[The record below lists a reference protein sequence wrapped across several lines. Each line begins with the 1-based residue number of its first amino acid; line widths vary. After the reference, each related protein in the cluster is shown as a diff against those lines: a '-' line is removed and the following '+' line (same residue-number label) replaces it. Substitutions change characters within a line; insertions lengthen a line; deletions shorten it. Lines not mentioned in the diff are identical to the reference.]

1 MTDMNN
7 DKKTAGAAPGPQ
19 AAPPASPKTATKRP
33 AARPPQEEKPVR
45 RVGSITLGL
54 CLMAVGACFLLYYFA
69 PGFNWLLV
77 AKVGAPLALVALGVE
92 VIWCASHPARWKYDF
107 LAVFGCLVLM
117 GGAFCLTLLPLF
129 WQQVSPERRIQTESL
144 KDEYEQALYGSLQD
158 TKIQLFSVHT
168 YMDTGYGVQPQ
179 TLAELNQPGVFL
191 SLGIDLYGP
200 YDRTADFA
208 KDCALLRDAVKQV
221 AAQWGPMPEKIEFEW
236 VNAEE
241 TVKMSISLRDAVQ
254 MNWTAEQMAEQ
265 VYCWLDEDSSH
276 SGSAYSGLDGT
287 DSEENAA
294 PEAPSAPESPEAPEA
309 PATPEAPA
317 PSDVVQATPAAAD
330 VPEAPEVVSARPVMP
345 VIQFRMD

>member
-1 MTDMNN
+1 MTD
-7 DKKTAGAAPGPQ
+7 KKIDPASANLPKDPPEAPAQQPPGTSRGAAPQ
-19 AAPPASPKTATKRP
+19 TPKEDNR
-33 AARPPQEEKPVR
+33 PVR

-54 CLMAVGACFLLYYFA
+54 CLLAVGVCFLLYYFV

-77 AKVGAPLALVALGVE
+77 SKVGAPLALVALGVE
-92 VIWCASHPARWKYDF
+92 VIWCAAHPGRWKYDF
-107 LAVFGCLVLM
+107 LAVISSLVLM
-117 GGAFCLTLLPLF
+117 SGAFCLTLLPLF
-129 WQQVSPERRIQTESL
+129 WQEVSPERRIQTESL

-158 TKIQLFSVHT
+158 TKIRLFSVHT

-241 TVKMSISLRDAVQ
+241 TVKMSISLRDPVQ
-254 MNWTAEQMAEQ
+254 MDWTAEQMAEQ
-265 VYCWLDEDSSH
+265 VYCWLEDSDD
-276 SGSAYSGLDGT
+276 AVETYPAEDLAQ
-287 DSEENAA
+287 ENASGGETA
-294 PEAPSAPESPEAPEA
+294 PAAPESPNAPAAPVASDAVQAGSAAHDVPKAPEIR
-309 PATPEAPA
+309 EA
-317 PSDVVQATPAAAD
+317 D
-330 VPEAPEVVSARPVMP
+330 PVMP
-345 VIQFRMD
+345 

>member
-19 AAPPASPKTATKRP
+19 AAPPVPPKTDPKRP
-33 AARPPQEEKPVR
+33 AAAPPKEEKPVR

-54 CLMAVGACFLLYYFA
+54 CLIAVGVCFLLYYFA

-92 VIWCASHPARWKYDF
+92 VIWCASHPGRWKYDF

-309 PATPEAPA
+309 PEAPA
-317 PSDVVQATPAAAD
+317 PSDVVQAAPAAAD

>member
-1 MTDMNN
+1 M
-7 DKKTAGAAPGPQ
+7 
-19 AAPPASPKTATKRP
+19 
-33 AARPPQEEKPVR
+33 
-45 RVGSITLGL
+45 
-54 CLMAVGACFLLYYFA
+54 
-69 PGFNWLLV
+69 
-77 AKVGAPLALVALGVE
+77 GAPLALVALGVE

-276 SGSAYSGLDGT
+276 SGSVYSGVDGP
-287 DSEENAA
+287 DDEAA

-309 PATPEAPA
+309 PA
-317 PSDVVQATPAAAD
+317 PSDVVQAAPAAAD

>member
-7 DKKTAGAAPGPQ
+7 DKKAAGAAPDPQ

-54 CLMAVGACFLLYYFA
+54 CLIAVGVCFLLYYFA

-309 PATPEAPA
+309 PEAPA
-317 PSDVVQATPAAAD
+317 PSDVVQAAPAAAD

>member
-7 DKKTAGAAPGPQ
+7 DKKAAGAAPDPQ

-54 CLMAVGACFLLYYFA
+54 CLIAVGVCFLLYYFA

-309 PATPEAPA
+309 PDPA
-317 PSDVVQATPAAAD
+317 DVVQATPAAAD
-330 VPEAPEVVSARPVMP
+330 VPKAPEVVSARPVMP

>member
-19 AAPPASPKTATKRP
+19 AAPPVPPKTDPKRP
-33 AARPPQEEKPVR
+33 AAAPPKEEKPVR

-54 CLMAVGACFLLYYFA
+54 CLIAVGVCFLLYYFA

-92 VIWCASHPARWKYDF
+92 VIWCASHPGRWKYDF

-179 TLAELNQPGVFL
+179 SLAELNQPGVFL

-309 PATPEAPA
+309 PDPA
-317 PSDVVQATPAAAD
+317 DVVQAAPAAAD

>member
-7 DKKTAGAAPGPQ
+7 DKKTAGAAPDPQ

-33 AARPPQEEKPVR
+33 ARPPQEEKPVR

-54 CLMAVGACFLLYYFA
+54 CLIAVGVCFLLYYFA

-92 VIWCASHPARWKYDF
+92 VIWCAAHPARWKYDF

-241 TVKMSISLRDAVQ
+241 TVKMSISLRDPVQ
-254 MNWTAEQMAEQ
+254 MDWTAEQMAEQ
-265 VYCWLDEDSSH
+265 VYCWLDDSVDAAETYPAEDL
-276 SGSAYSGLDGT
+276 AQ
-287 DSEENAA
+287 ENASGGETA
-294 PEAPSAPESPEAPEA
+294 PAAPESPDAPAAPAASDAVQAGSAAHDVPKAPEIR
-309 PATPEAPA
+309 EA
-317 PSDVVQATPAAAD
+317 D
-330 VPEAPEVVSARPVMP
+330 PVMP
-345 VIQFRMD
+345 

>member
-19 AAPPASPKTATKRP
+19 AAPPVPPKTDPKRP
-33 AARPPQEEKPVR
+33 AAAPPKEEKPVR

-54 CLMAVGACFLLYYFA
+54 CLIAVGVCFLLYYFA

-179 TLAELNQPGVFL
+179 SLAELNQPGVFL

-309 PATPEAPA
+309 PDPA
-317 PSDVVQATPAAAD
+317 DVVQAAPAAAD

>member
-7 DKKTAGAAPGPQ
+7 DKKTAGAAPDPQ
-19 AAPPASPKTATKRP
+19 AAPPAPPKTATKCP

-54 CLMAVGACFLLYYFA
+54 CLIAVGVCFLLYYFA

-92 VIWCASHPARWKYDF
+92 VIWCASHPAWWKYDF

-287 DSEENAA
+287 DLEENAA

-309 PATPEAPA
+309 PDPA
-317 PSDVVQATPAAAD
+317 DVVQAAPAAAD

>member
-7 DKKTAGAAPGPQ
+7 DKKTAGAAPDPQ

-54 CLMAVGACFLLYYFA
+54 CLIAVGVCFLLYYFA

-129 WQQVSPERRIQTESL
+129 WQQVSPERRIQLESL
-144 KDEYEQALYGSLQD
+144 TDQYEGALYDAVVENVPSV
-158 TKIQLFSVHT
+158 QLDS
-168 YMDTGYGVQPQ
+168 MDVYIDNDYGVDLP
-179 TLAELNQPGVFL
+179 A
-191 SLGIDLYGP
+191 GIQDLDNTGIRFFVNVDLYG
-200 YDRTADFA
+200 DFSGQ
-208 KDCALLRDAVKQV
+208 DGV
-221 AAQWGPMPEKIEFEW
+221 ASFAQSAYEVVQAMREIGPLPDKAEFYWE
-236 VNAEE
+236 NARE
-241 TVKMSISLRDAVQ
+241 TISYSLSLRGQAQ
-254 MNWTAEQMAEQ
+254 MDWTAEQMAEQ
-265 VYCWLDEDSSH
+265 TRVWLDEDSSH

-287 DSEENAA
+287 DAEESAA
-294 PEAPSAPESPEAPEA
+294 PEAPSAPESPEEPEA
-309 PATPEAPA
+309 PDSA
-317 PSDVVQATPAAAD
+317 DVVQAAPAAAD
-330 VPEAPEVVSARPVMP
+330 VPEIPEVVSARPVMP

>member
-19 AAPPASPKTATKRP
+19 AAPPVPPKTDPKRP
-33 AARPPQEEKPVR
+33 AAAPPKEEKPVR

-54 CLMAVGACFLLYYFA
+54 CLIAVGVCFLLYYFA

-92 VIWCASHPARWKYDF
+92 VIWCASHPGRWKYDF

-179 TLAELNQPGVFL
+179 SLAELNQPGVFL

-309 PATPEAPA
+309 PDSA
-317 PSDVVQATPAAAD
+317 DVVQAAPAAAD

-345 VIQFRMD
+345 VIQFRMG

>member
-19 AAPPASPKTATKRP
+19 AAPPVPPKTDPKRP
-33 AARPPQEEKPVR
+33 AAAPPKEEKPVR

-54 CLMAVGACFLLYYFA
+54 CLIAVGVCFLLYYFA

-309 PATPEAPA
+309 PDSA
-317 PSDVVQATPAAAD
+317 DVVQAAPAAAD

>member
-19 AAPPASPKTATKRP
+19 AAPPASPKTASKRP

-54 CLMAVGACFLLYYFA
+54 CLIAVGVCFLLYYFA

-309 PATPEAPA
+309 PA
-317 PSDVVQATPAAAD
+317 PSDVVQAAPAAAD

>member
-19 AAPPASPKTATKRP
+19 AAPPAPPKTDPKRP
-33 AARPPQEEKPVR
+33 AAAPPKEEKPVR

-54 CLMAVGACFLLYYFA
+54 CLIAVGVCFLLYYFA

-92 VIWCASHPARWKYDF
+92 VIWCAAHPGRWKYDF

-309 PATPEAPA
+309 PEAPA

>member
-19 AAPPASPKTATKRP
+19 AAPPAPPKTDPKRP
-33 AARPPQEEKPVR
+33 AAAPPKEEKPVR

-54 CLMAVGACFLLYYFA
+54 CLIAVGVCFLLYYFA

-287 DSEENAA
+287 DLEENAA

-309 PATPEAPA
+309 PDSA
-317 PSDVVQATPAAAD
+317 DVVQAAPAAAD

>member
-7 DKKTAGAAPGPQ
+7 DKKTAGAAPDPQ
-19 AAPPASPKTATKRP
+19 AAPPAPPKTATKRP

-54 CLMAVGACFLLYYFA
+54 CLIAVGVCFLLYYFA

-92 VIWCASHPARWKYDF
+92 VIWCAAHPARWKYDF

-129 WQQVSPERRIQTESL
+129 WQQVSPERRIQLEGLT
-144 KDEYEQALYGSLQD
+144 DQYEGALYDAVVENAPSV
-158 TKIQLFSVHT
+158 QLDS
-168 YMDTGYGVQPQ
+168 MDVYIDNDYGVDLP
-179 TLAELNQPGVFL
+179 V
-191 SLGIDLYGP
+191 GIQDLDNTGIRFFVNVDLYG
-200 YDRTADFA
+200 DFSGQ
-208 KDCALLRDAVKQV
+208 DGV
-221 AAQWGPMPEKIEFEW
+221 ASFAQSAYEVVQAMREIGPLPDKAEFYWE
-236 VNAEE
+236 NARE
-241 TVKMSISLRDAVQ
+241 TISYSLSLRGQAQ
-254 MNWTAEQMAEQ
+254 MDWTAEQMAEQ
-265 VYCWLDEDSSH
+265 TRVWLDTSDDAVETYPAEDLAQENV
-276 SGSAYSGLDGT
+276 SGNET
-287 DSEENAA
+287 A
-294 PEAPSAPESPEAPEA
+294 PAEPEA
-309 PATPEAPA
+309 PAAPEAPA

>member
-19 AAPPASPKTATKRP
+19 AAPPVPPKTDPKRP
-33 AARPPQEEKPVR
+33 AAAPPKEEKPVR

-54 CLMAVGACFLLYYFA
+54 CLIAVGVCFLLYYFA

-92 VIWCASHPARWKYDF
+92 VIWCASHPGRWKYDF

-179 TLAELNQPGVFL
+179 SLAELNQPGVFL

-265 VYCWLDEDSSH
+265 VYCWLDEDSSR

-309 PATPEAPA
+309 PETV
-317 PSDVVQATPAAAD
+317 SAAA
-330 VPEAPEVVSARPVMP
+330 VAVMP

>member
-19 AAPPASPKTATKRP
+19 AAPPAPPKTDPKRP
-33 AARPPQEEKPVR
+33 PRPPPPEGKAGR

-54 CLMAVGACFLLYYFA
+54 CLIAVGVCFLLYYFA

-179 TLAELNQPGVFL
+179 SLAELNQPGVFL

-309 PATPEAPA
+309 PETV
-317 PSDVVQATPAAAD
+317 SAAA
-330 VPEAPEVVSARPVMP
+330 VAVMP

>member
-19 AAPPASPKTATKRP
+19 AAPPVPPKTDPKRP

-54 CLMAVGACFLLYYFA
+54 CLIAVGVCFLLYYFA

-309 PATPEAPA
+309 PDPA
-317 PSDVVQATPAAAD
+317 DVVRAAPAAAD

>member
-7 DKKTAGAAPGPQ
+7 DKKAAGAAPDPQ

-54 CLMAVGACFLLYYFA
+54 CLIAVGVCFLLYYFA

-200 YDRTADFA
+200 YDRTTDFA
-208 KDCALLRDAVKQV
+208 SDCAVLRDAVKQV

-309 PATPEAPA
+309 PDPA
-317 PSDVVQATPAAAD
+317 DVVQAAPAAAD

>member
-1 MTDMNN
+1 MTDLHSE
-7 DKKTAGAAPGPQ
+7 KAAGAAAPNPQPGPQ
-19 AAPPASPKTATKRP
+19 TPPKPAAKRP
-33 AARPPQEEKPVR
+33 PRQEQEKPVR
-45 RVGSITLGL
+45 RVGSVTLGL
-54 CLMAVGACFLLYYFA
+54 CLIAVGACFLCYYFV
-69 PGFNWLLV
+69 PGFDWLLV
-77 AKVGAPLALVALGVE
+77 VKVGAPLALVALGVE
-92 VIWCASHPARWKYDF
+92 TLWCASHPARWKYDF

-309 PATPEAPA
+309 PA

>member
-19 AAPPASPKTATKRP
+19 AAPPAPPKTDPKRP
-33 AARPPQEEKPVR
+33 AAPPPKEEKPVR

-54 CLMAVGACFLLYYFA
+54 CLIAVGVCFLLYYFA

-200 YDRTADFA
+200 YDRTTDFA
-208 KDCALLRDAVKQV
+208 SDCAVLRDAVKQV

-309 PATPEAPA
+309 PDPA
-317 PSDVVQATPAAAD
+317 DVVQAAPAAAD

>member
-7 DKKTAGAAPGPQ
+7 DKKTAGAAPGSQ
-19 AAPPASPKTATKRP
+19 AAPPASLKTASKRP
-33 AARPPQEEKPVR
+33 AAAPPKEEKPVR

-54 CLMAVGACFLLYYFA
+54 CLIAVGVCFLLYYFA

-92 VIWCASHPARWKYDF
+92 VIWCAAHPGRWKYDF

-179 TLAELNQPGVFL
+179 SLAELNQPGVFL

-309 PATPEAPA
+309 PEAPA

>member
-7 DKKTAGAAPGPQ
+7 DKKTAGAAPDPQ

-33 AARPPQEEKPVR
+33 ARPPQEEKPVR

-54 CLMAVGACFLLYYFA
+54 CLIAVGVCFLLYYFA

-92 VIWCASHPARWKYDF
+92 VIWCAAHPGRWKYDF

-179 TLAELNQPGVFL
+179 SLAELNQPGVFL

-287 DSEENAA
+287 DLEENAA

-309 PATPEAPA
+309 PDPA
-317 PSDVVQATPAAAD
+317 DVVRAAPAAAD
-330 VPEAPEVVSARPVMP
+330 VPEVPEVVSARPVMP

>member
-19 AAPPASPKTATKRP
+19 AAPPVPPKTATKRP

-54 CLMAVGACFLLYYFA
+54 CLIAVGVCFLLYYFA

-179 TLAELNQPGVFL
+179 SLAELNQPGVFL

-287 DSEENAA
+287 DLEENAA

-309 PATPEAPA
+309 PDSA
-317 PSDVVQATPAAAD
+317 DVVQAAPAAAD

>member
-19 AAPPASPKTATKRP
+19 AAPPASPKTDPKRP

-54 CLMAVGACFLLYYFA
+54 CLIAVGVCFLLYYFA

-309 PATPEAPA
+309 PEAPA

>member
-1 MTDMNN
+1 MTD
-7 DKKTAGAAPGPQ
+7 KKID
-19 AAPPASPKTATKRP
+19 PASAGLPKDPPEAPAQQPPGTPRGAT
-33 AARPPQEEKPVR
+33 PQTPKEDNRPVR

-54 CLMAVGACFLLYYFA
+54 CLMAVGVCFLLYYFV

-77 AKVGAPLALVALGVE
+77 SKMGAPLALVALGVE
-92 VIWCASHPARWKYDF
+92 VIWCAAHPGRWKYDF
-107 LAVFGCLVLM
+107 LAVISSLVLM
-117 GGAFCLTLLPLF
+117 SGAFCLTLLPLF
-129 WQQVSPERRIQTESL
+129 WQEVSPERRIQTESL

-158 TKIQLFSVHT
+158 TKIRLFSVHT

-241 TVKMSISLRDAVQ
+241 TVKMSISLRDPVQ
-254 MNWTAEQMAEQ
+254 MDWTAEQMAEQ
-265 VYCWLDEDSSH
+265 VYCWLDDSDDAVETYPAEDL
-276 SGSAYSGLDGT
+276 AQ
-287 DSEENAA
+287 ENASGGETA
-294 PEAPSAPESPEAPEA
+294 PAAPESPAAPAAPAASNAVQAGSAAHDVPKAPEIR
-309 PATPEAPA
+309 EA
-317 PSDVVQATPAAAD
+317 D
-330 VPEAPEVVSARPVMP
+330 PVMP
-345 VIQFRMD
+345 

>member
-7 DKKTAGAAPGPQ
+7 DKKTAGAAPDPQ

-33 AARPPQEEKPVR
+33 AAAPPKEEKPVR

-54 CLMAVGACFLLYYFA
+54 CLIAVGVCFLLYYFA

-92 VIWCASHPARWKYDF
+92 VIWCAAHPARWKYDF

-179 TLAELNQPGVFL
+179 SLAELNQPGVFL

-254 MNWTAEQMAEQ
+254 MNWRRNKWRNRSIAGWTKIRATAARPTAG
-265 VYCWLDEDSSH
+265 WT
-276 SGSAYSGLDGT
+276 G
-287 DSEENAA
+287 
-294 PEAPSAPESPEAPEA
+294 PIRKK
-309 PATPEAPA
+309 TPPRKHPA
-317 PSDVVQATPAAAD
+317 PRKALKRRRPQTRPMWCRPPLPPPMCPRPPRWCPPA
-330 VPEAPEVVSARPVMP
+330 R
-345 VIQFRMD
+345 

>member
-19 AAPPASPKTATKRP
+19 AAPPVPPKTDPKRP
-33 AARPPQEEKPVR
+33 AAAPPKEEKPVR

-54 CLMAVGACFLLYYFA
+54 CLIAVGVCFLLYYFA

-309 PATPEAPA
+309 PDPA
-317 PSDVVQATPAAAD
+317 DVVRAAPAAAD

>member
-19 AAPPASPKTATKRP
+19 AAPPASPKTTTKRP

-54 CLMAVGACFLLYYFA
+54 CLIAVGVCFLLYYFA

-92 VIWCASHPARWKYDF
+92 VIWCAAHPGRWKYDF

-129 WQQVSPERRIQTESL
+129 WQQVSPERRIQTESLKDEYELWQEVSPERRIQTESL

-221 AAQWGPMPEKIEFEW
+221 AAQWGPMPEKAGGGPVGPDAREDRVRVGERRRNGQNEHQPAGRGPDELDRGTNGGTGLLLAGRIFEPQRLGLQR
-236 VNAEE
+236 AG
-241 TVKMSISLRDAVQ
+241 RDR
-254 MNWTAEQMAEQ
+254 
-265 VYCWLDEDSSH
+265 L
-276 SGSAYSGLDGT
+276 GRKR
-287 DSEENAA
+287 
-294 PEAPSAPESPEAPEA
+294 
-309 PATPEAPA
+309 
-317 PSDVVQATPAAAD
+317 
-330 VPEAPEVVSARPVMP
+330 RP
-345 VIQFRMD
+345 